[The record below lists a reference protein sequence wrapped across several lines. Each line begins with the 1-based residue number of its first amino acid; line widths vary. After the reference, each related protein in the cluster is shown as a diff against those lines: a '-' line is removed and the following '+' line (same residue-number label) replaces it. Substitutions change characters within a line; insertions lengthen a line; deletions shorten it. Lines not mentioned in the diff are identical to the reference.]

1 MNNFSFNELQKK
13 DLLTALGLWLVIE
26 AVSFV
31 LFPTLGLINPGAR
44 LRTWFLLSVP
54 FGLGGAALVSMSS
67 RFLATTSER
76 YVERSLRGGKK
87 LSAFIGSFGGWFG
100 LAGIMFPFFVV
111 CLEFFSTLNLPK

>member
-1 MNNFSFNELQKK
+1 MSNFSFDDLQKK
-13 DLLTALGLWLVIE
+13 DLLTALGLWLVVE

-44 LRTWFLLSVP
+44 LRTWFLLSLP

-67 RFLATTSER
+67 QFVAQVGDQPR
-76 YVERSLRGGKK
+76 KK
-87 LSAFIGSFGGWFG
+87 LSSLIGQFGGWIG

-111 CLEFFSTLNLPK
+111 CLEFFSTLDLPR